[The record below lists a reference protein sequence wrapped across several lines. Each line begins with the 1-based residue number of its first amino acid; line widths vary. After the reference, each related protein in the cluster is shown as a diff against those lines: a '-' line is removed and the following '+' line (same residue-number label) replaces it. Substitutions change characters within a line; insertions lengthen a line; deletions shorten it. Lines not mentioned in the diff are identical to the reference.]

1 MSDPF
6 SQFKL
11 AMPDG
16 APPPR
21 VAWFAETPLSFVGA
35 WEPLSFRKR
44 AGYAWTD
51 EDAAYEAEFSDA
63 ALARYKELGAT
74 SIALPFAKGFGLSA
88 TKHEL
93 EQERDTIQ
101 RAQKIGLRTAVYIR
115 VDAVVPETVRADDPQ
130 VDTWLMRGM
139 HGKLSSYNRGQTF
152 RRRVCYSHPGAVTY
166 LESQFRYAIE
176 TLKTDQLHLDGY
188 AIAASPTATCRCE
201 ACVASYR
208 QWLAN
213 RYPTAEAREQAFGL
227 VDFDTIVPPECERD
241 EWFPSNIIS
250 PEIRA
255 WLRFHW
261 DRELAF
267 TRHVRRFVH
276 KLNPDV
282 AITTNPWSLG
292 IYPQMNG
299 PFRHF
304 SRALSILP
312 WMDGVW
318 SEDHLFLRFEKGK
331 VVSRTATL
339 KAVRETDTPLCSY
352 HWTDRP
358 GQMSASIAQNLAA
371 NGGNASCLGFTL
383 RFLPHVELCAATKQ
397 HLTGWAAERW
407 SLLSHTRPWGEMGLL
422 RHHETLA
429 WNAGKPWEA
438 LATFQTLLADQRI
451 GWRFFDGVNHP
462 GLAEVRTLIA
472 ADVECLS
479 DEELARLRQWVE
491 AGGRLLV
498 TRRTGRCDLDRRCRR
513 VHPIQSWVRAWQSRA
528 DSGPA
533 DWFHWVSDDAA
544 PWMAEQTDAD
554 AAKPEIA
561 ALGQGAIG
569 WWPGNLPK
577 EPTDALLAFVR
588 QLHGPFA
595 VQVEGPPQVTAEFN
609 LTRDGRRLVHL
620 IRVDDSDQAVN
631 AVVRLASPVPSNA
644 FRVLSPDAAPPR
656 VAVDGHSLIVTGLD
670 RYAVLC
676 LEKNSC

>member
-1 MSDPF
+1 
-6 SQFKL
+6 
-11 AMPDG
+11 
-16 APPPR
+16 
-21 VAWFAETPLSFVGA
+21 
-35 WEPLSFRKR
+35 
-44 AGYAWTD
+44 
-51 EDAAYEAEFSDA
+51 
-63 ALARYKELGAT
+63 
-74 SIALPFAKGFGLSA
+74 
-88 TKHEL
+88 
-93 EQERDTIQ
+93 
-101 RAQKIGLRTAVYIR
+101 

-130 VDTWLMRGM
+130 VDSWLMRGM

-152 RRRVCYSHPGAVTY
+152 RRRVCYSHPGAVAY

-188 AIAASPTATCRCE
+188 AIAASPVATCRCE

-208 QWLAN
+208 RWLAN
-213 RYPTAEAREQAFGL
+213 RYPTAESREQAFGI

-241 EWFPSNIIS
+241 EWFPSTIIS
-250 PEIRA
+250 PDIRA

-267 TRHVRRFVH
+267 TRHVRRFVGR
-276 KLNPDV
+276 LNPDV
-282 AITTNPWSLG
+282 AITANPWSLG
-292 IYPQMNG
+292 IYPQLNG

-312 WMDGVW
+312 WLDGVW

-331 VVSRTATL
+331 VVSRAATL

-358 GQMSASIAQNLAA
+358 GQMSASIAQNIAA
-371 NGGNASCLGFTL
+371 NGGNVSCLGFTL

-397 HLTGWAAERW
+397 HLTRWAAEHW
-407 SLLSHTRPWGEMGLL
+407 NLLDHTKPWGEIGLL

-451 GWRFFDGVNHP
+451 GWRLLDGVNAP
-462 GLAEVRTLIA
+462 GLQEVRTLIA

-479 DEELARLRQWVE
+479 DAELAHLRKWVE

-498 TRRTGRCDLDRRCRR
+498 TPRTGRFDLDRRCRA
-513 VHPIQSWVRAWQSRA
+513 VHPIQNWVPAWQSRA
-528 DSGPA
+528 GSGPA
-533 DWFHWVSDDAA
+533 DWFGWVSDDGA
-544 PWMAEQTDAD
+544 PWMTERSVAAS
-554 AAKPEIA
+554 AKPEIA
-561 ALGQGAIG
+561 SLGDGTIG

-595 VQVEGPPQVTAEFN
+595 MQVEGPPQLMAEFN
-609 LTRDGRRLVHL
+609 LTCDGRRLVHL
-620 IRVDDSDQAVN
+620 IRADDSEQAVN
-631 AVVRLASPVPSNA
+631 VVVRLASPVQSNA
-644 FRVLSPDAAPPR
+644 VRLLSPDAAPPR
-656 VAVDGHSLIVTGLD
+656 MTIDGNSMILSGLD
-670 RYAVLC
+670 RYAVVC
-676 LEKNSC
+676 LEKTTC